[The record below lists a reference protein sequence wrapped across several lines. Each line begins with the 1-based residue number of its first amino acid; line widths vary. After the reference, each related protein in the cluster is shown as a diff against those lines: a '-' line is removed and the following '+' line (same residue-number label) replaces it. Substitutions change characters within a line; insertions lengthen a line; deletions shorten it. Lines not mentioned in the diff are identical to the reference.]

1 MRTIGVL
8 SPRTILILVFVGAL
22 VLRVALVFLLAT
34 YRIDPANNYWAF
46 GYEVGRVAMSL
57 ASGYGFASPMR
68 IASGP
73 TAWFTPVFPL
83 VLAAIFKIFG
93 MYTAQSAIA
102 LYAVDSF
109 FSALT
114 CVLLYW
120 IAKPVFGS
128 GVGFASAA
136 LFALYPA
143 AIWHSINTVWNTS
156 LLACAMVVLVGL
168 LMRAMADTSY
178 KLTVWAG
185 VTMGVVLL
193 IDPAPAFFYPFA
205 LGLYFWAQKG
215 RPHAIRNVAT
225 LALFPV
231 LIFGPWML
239 RNYLVLGVF
248 TPRCCSG
255 LEMKLGN
262 NETAWR
268 LGTSIRVG
276 AMHPTSSDAELA
288 LYLQMGEVAYD
299 RYCMAQATQFIREN
313 PGKFLELSGWRFL
326 GWWFGEVTNWQG
338 HLHTGLPL
346 PQLKRI
352 AFLLP
357 MPFFLIGAIAG
368 RRNKPVLMILL
379 LLLTYP
385 VPYYFV
391 HVTERYRFPIEPFLV
406 LLAAEGLFVALRWLD
421 SLRSQPSLATAE

>member
-57 ASGYGFASPMR
+57 VSGYGFASPMR

-73 TAWFTPVFPL
+73 TAWFTPLFPL
-83 VLAAIFKIFG
+83 ILAAIFKIFG
-93 MYTAQSAIA
+93 VYTVQSAIA

-128 GVGFASAA
+128 GVGLAS
-136 LFALYPA
+136 A

-168 LMRAMADTSY
+168 LMRAMSDTSY
-178 KLTVWAG
+178 KLFVWAG

-205 LGLYFWAQKG
+205 LGLCFWAQKG
-215 RPHAIRNVAT
+215 RPNAIRNVAT
-225 LALFPV
+225 LALLPA

-239 RNYLVLGVF
+239 RNYLVLGV
-248 TPRCCSG
+248 
-255 LEMKLGN
+255 
-262 NETAWR
+262 
-268 LGTSIRVG
+268 
-276 AMHPTSSDAELA
+276 
-288 LYLQMGEVAYD
+288 
-299 RYCMAQATQFIREN
+299 
-313 PGKFLELSGWRFL
+313 
-326 GWWFGEVTNWQG
+326 
-338 HLHTGLPL
+338 
-346 PQLKRI
+346 
-352 AFLLP
+352 
-357 MPFFLIGAIAG
+357 
-368 RRNKPVLMILL
+368 
-379 LLLTYP
+379 
-385 VPYYFV
+385 
-391 HVTERYRFPIEPFLV
+391 
-406 LLAAEGLFVALRWLD
+406 
-421 SLRSQPSLATAE
+421 